1 MIIRYLPKRVK
12 ILIIIGLFLTIF
24 PLVAE
29 SAIYNSAIIE
39 KADSADSILS
49 KIIFY
54 PLIIIHLGLL
64 IFLPFSYPIGTAILL
79 FVVVLWFFSEQFS
92 SENNMRNYTYSAIM
106 FPASGNLYMFIQAL
120 PFLRYPTGTAIRP
133 MGWTA
138 IMFVISIAITV
149 ISLIWTIKC
158 IKQNKKIIFGV
169 LGAMFSLLPVFTTVF
184 SFHLIVHIKGLILA
198 E

>member
-1 MIIRYLPKRVK
+1 MIRFTLPKRVK
-12 ILIIIGLFLTIF
+12 ILIIIGLLLTIF
-24 PLVAE
+24 PLIAE

-54 PLIIIHLGLL
+54 PLAIIHLGLL
-64 IFLPFSYPIGTAILL
+64 IFLYFSYPIGTAILL
-79 FVVVLWFFSEQFS
+79 SVGVLWFFSEQFS
-92 SENNMRNYTYSAIM
+92 SENNMRKCTYSAILL
-106 FPASGNLYMFIQAL
+106 PVSGNLYLFIQAL

-133 MGWTA
+133 MGWVS

-149 ISLIWTIKC
+149 ISLIWTIKS
-158 IKQNKKIIFGV
+158 IKQNKNIIFGV
-169 LGAMFSLLPVFTTVF
+169 LGAMFSLLPLLTAVF
-184 SFHLIVHIKGLILA
+184 SFHLIVNIKGLILK